1 MGLPVPEGC
10 MALPN
15 ANARSAGT
23 VRRFP
28 WQSLDSMT
36 RAEAAAMRSLRRWAA
51 HHVRLDAIEG
61 ALSELVGANVA
72 IRTRRARPLA
82 GARADDGA
90 VAVMLSPAD
99 ARGEAGGGMLIETES
114 ALAATIVARAIKR
127 PSPGVASVAST
138 PSSEI
143 TGALAAIAAAVARR
157 AHAHAPLRVEAAGA
171 ATALEAELLRVD
183 PGVLAVTLTVLVADD
198 AFTARVA
205 VSTERAASAPAPSWD
220 SGTLAGLGATPL
232 SVPIVACASPST
244 VAEVGALRRGDVF
257 LPGTWSLR
265 HAADGLT
272 GQVLLS
278 PPSCH
283 VGIRARL
290 GDGGR
295 LVLGGEL
302 EPLLAAEADMA
313 ETDEKGALLTA
324 MGEVPVVVRVE
335 IGEACMAAR
344 DWASLGRG
352 DVVTLG
358 CRVGE
363 HVVIRVGGLAVARGE
378 LVEIDGE
385 VGVRIVERLAGG
397 PTAS

>member
-1 MGLPVPEGC
+1 MG
-10 MALPN
+10 
-15 ANARSAGT
+15 
-23 VRRFP
+23 
-28 WQSLDSMT
+28 
-36 RAEAAAMRSLRRWAA
+36 
-51 HHVRLDAIEG
+51 
-61 ALSELVGANVA
+61 
-72 IRTRRARPLA
+72 
-82 GARADDGA
+82 
-90 VAVMLSPAD
+90 
-99 ARGEAGGGMLIETES
+99 RGILIEAES
-114 ALAATIVARAIKR
+114 ALAATIAARAIKR
-127 PSPGVASVAST
+127 PSPVVAST
-138 PSSEI
+138 GSARSSELA
-143 TGALAAIAAAVARR
+143 GALAAVAAAVARR
-157 AHAHAPLRVEAAGA
+157 AHGQTPFRVEAAGA
-171 ATALEAELLRVD
+171 ATAVEAEFLRLD
-183 PGVLAVTLTVLVADD
+183 PGLLAVTLMVLVNDD
-198 AFTARVA
+198 AFVARVA
-205 VSTERAASAPAPSWD
+205 MSTERAVPALPWD

-232 SVPIVACASPST
+232 SVPIVACSSPST

-257 LPGTWSLR
+257 LPGTWLLGRSP
-265 HAADGLT
+265 DGLT

-295 LVLGGEL
+295 IVLRGEV

-352 DVVTLG
+352 DVVALG

-363 HVVIRVGGLAVARGE
+363 HVVLRVGGLAVARGE
-378 LVEIDGE
+378 LVEIEGE
-385 VGVRIVERLAGG
+385 VGVRIVERLNGG